1 VGGTRAG
8 LAETAWGPIAS
19 SPGTSYAGNGGGG
32 GASAAY
38 ARPAWQ
44 GGLAQPGSTRLLPD
58 VSSVADPS
66 TGLGM
71 VNGGSWWLGGGT
83 SLGAPSWAG
92 LTAAALSG
100 AGRTTGLGDIHP
112 TLYAHPEAFRDV
124 SAGSNGYAAGEGF
137 DLATGLG
144 VPDWSVLGPLLT
156 GLPAPVDGVAP
167 TSTAKAALLT
177 GTDTRTRF
185 SWTGKDASPSS
196 GLASYDVRVTQ
207 VAGGTVWQATTAAT
221 SHDLTLSAGR
231 SYVLTVRARDG
242 AGNLGPAATAKVVV
256 PHDDAALARSGS
268 WSRLLRTGDYKGS
281 HLTSAT
287 RGSRLSLT
295 ATGRSVTIGVVKA
308 ASGGYV
314 DVYVDGR
321 RTPRVDTWSATTKVR
336 QQVRVATWT
345 TSGRHAVVLVVV
357 GAHRTGA
364 TGSSVRLDSLTVS
377 PW

>member
-1 VGGTRAG
+1 
-8 LAETAWGPIAS
+8 
-19 SPGTSYAGNGGGG
+19 
-32 GASAAY
+32 
-38 ARPAWQ
+38 
-44 GGLAQPGSTRLLPD
+44 
-58 VSSVADPS
+58 
-66 TGLGM
+66 
-71 VNGGSWWLGGGT
+71 
-83 SLGAPSWAG
+83 
-92 LTAAALSG
+92 
-100 AGRTTGLGDIHP
+100 
-112 TLYAHPEAFRDV
+112 
-124 SAGSNGYAAGEGF
+124 
-137 DLATGLG
+137 
-144 VPDWSVLGPLLT
+144 
-156 GLPAPVDGVAP
+156 VDGVAP

-207 VAGGTVWQATTAAT
+207 VAGGTVWQATTGAT

-321 RTPRVDTWSATTKVR
+321 RTTRVDTWSATTKVR

-357 GAHRTGA
+357 GAHRRGA